1 MRFYH
6 LIKNRKFLRSAVAIK
21 SKLKTKNSH
30 STTTKSNRTSK
41 ITAVVPRTPKRN
53 QQKRKEKIHFWPIFK
68 KFRSIQFNK
77 KKNEREI
84 TACSIEARTQP
95 KRNRKKKINYS
106 ILPFWYFFQFFF
118 TWFTI
123 IACCMLR
130 CQFRFIFYIQ
140 RNIIIIP
147 LPCPARAPKMEYKI
161 IL

>member
-77 KKNEREI
+77 KKW
-84 TACSIEARTQP
+84 
-95 KRNRKKKINYS
+95 KRNHRVFHRGTDATQTQQKEKNKLFHFAFLVFLSVFFYMIYYYS
-106 ILPFWYFFQFFF
+106 MLHASMPIPFHFLY
-118 TWFTI
+118 TE
-123 IACCMLR
+123 
-130 CQFRFIFYIQ
+130 
-140 RNIIIIP
+140 
-147 LPCPARAPKMEYKI
+147 EYNNNTVTVSGSSAKNGI
-161 IL
+161 